1 MITFNYINLKILFN
15 KDNKKVKKVSIRQ
28 EENVSNIY
36 DWQQLVYRIYEFFQI
51 NKKKRKNNRKV
62 GKRCKQVDL
71 RRNPSDQYT
80 RERNNQPCE

>member
-1 MITFNYINLKILFN
+1 MITLNYINLKILFN

-36 DWQQLVYRIYEFFQI
+36 SCQKLVSRIYEFLQI

-62 GKRCKQVDL
+62 GKRCKQAVL

-80 RERNNQPCE
+80 CEKNNQPRE

>member
-51 NKKKRKNNRKV
+51 NKKTIKNVIEKSTK
-62 GKRCKQVDL
+62 GYEQML
-71 RRNPSDQYT
+71 
-80 RERNNQPCE
+80 